1 MARMSAEARSAAAH
15 KSGGKPPAPPDGFGE
30 AESKIWRAIT
40 RQKPL
45 GWFDAGSL
53 PLLGQYC
60 RTLVLAEKTAA
71 GLMTMA
77 VDDPLAIEVG
87 KHLVRLN
94 GSVTTMATK
103 LRLSVQ
109 GAVSSRSGMIVEIND
124 DAAIPGDNLLGGAA
138 VWGENQAVN

>member
-1 MARMSAEARSAAAH
+1 MSRMSAEARSASAF
-15 KSGGKPPAPPDGFGE
+15 KSGGKPPPPPDGFAE
-30 AESKIWRAIT
+30 AESKIWRKIT

-45 GWFDAGSL
+45 GWFDEGSL
-53 PLLGQYC
+53 PILSQYC
-60 RTLVLAEKTAA
+60 RTLVLAERTSAA
-71 GLMTMA
+71 LMSMA
-77 VDDPLAIEVG
+77 VDDPMAIEVG

-109 GAVSSRSGMIVEIND
+109 GSVDRRSGMLAETND
-124 DAAIPGDNLLGGAA
+124 DAGAVSDNLLGGAA

>member
-1 MARMSAEARSAAAH
+1 MSRMSAEARSAAAH
-15 KSGGKPPAPPDGFGE
+15 RSGGKPPPPPEGFGE

-45 GWFDAGSL
+45 GWFDSGSL
-53 PLLGQYC
+53 PILGQYC
-60 RTLVLAEKTAA
+60 RTLVLAERTAA
-71 GLMTMA
+71 ELMDMA
-77 VDDPLAIEVG
+77 PSDPTAIDVG

-94 GSVTTMATK
+94 SSITTMATK

-109 GAVSSRSGMIVEIND
+109 GTVDRRSGMLAETND
-124 DAAIPGDNLLGGAA
+124 DADASSDNLLGGAA

>member
-1 MARMSAEARSAAAH
+1 MSRMSAEARSAAAH
-15 KSGGKPPAPPDGFGE
+15 KSGGKPPTPPDGFGE

-60 RTLVLAEKTAA
+60 RTVVLAERTAA
-71 GLMTMA
+71 GLMGMA
-77 VDDPLAIEVG
+77 IDDPMAIEVG

-94 GSVTTMATK
+94 GSITTMATK

-109 GAVSSRSGMIVEIND
+109 GSVDRRAGMLAETND
-124 DAAIPGDNLLGGAA
+124 EAASISDNLLGGAA
-138 VWGENQAVN
+138 VWGENPALN

>member
-15 KSGGKPPAPPDGFGE
+15 KSGGKPPSPPVGFGE
-30 AESKIWRAIT
+30 AETKIWRDIV

-60 RTLVLAEKTAA
+60 RTLVLAERTAVH
-71 GLMTMA
+71 LMAMP
-77 VDDPLAIEVG
+77 VDDPDAVEVG

-94 GSVTTMATK
+94 GSVTTIATK

-109 GAVSSRSGMIVEIND
+109 GMVSSRSGMLAETNELP
-124 DAAIPGDNLLGGAA
+124 DAGDNLLGGAA
-138 VWGENQAVN
+138 VWGDRPAVN